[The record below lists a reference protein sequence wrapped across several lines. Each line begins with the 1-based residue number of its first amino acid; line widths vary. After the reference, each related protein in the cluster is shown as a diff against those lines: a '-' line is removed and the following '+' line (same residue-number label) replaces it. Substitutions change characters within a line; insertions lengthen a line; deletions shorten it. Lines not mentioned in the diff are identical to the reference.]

1 MHHRGDCAIAALA
14 CVLQRPYEEVLVT
27 SSQINPLVLV
37 EGLNNDQMIRVAKRF
52 GRTLVE
58 RTGTEIDLR
67 TTTGILGAQLCWN
80 ENRDVHAVV
89 LAHGLVFDPDGGE
102 VWSVRD
108 YLKRFMARKLDLLE
122 LED

>member
-67 TTTGILGAQLCWN
+67 TMTGILGAQLRWN
-80 ENRDVHAVV
+80 ENWDEHAVV